1 MHDSDPHLRTR
12 TVARVVGPY
21 LVVVAVTLF
30 ARRASLP
37 ILLPAFMLDAP
48 LVLATGAFT
57 LTAGLVIVAL
67 HHHWTSAIAICVT
80 LIGIAAAFKG
90 ALLMI
95 APGVGAEVTAAVVR
109 TPVFLSIMASV
120 ALLVGLWLSFVGW
133 LSKV

>member
-1 MHDSDPHLRTR
+1 MHDSDPDLRTR

-37 ILLPAFMLDAP
+37 MLLPAFMQDAP

-67 HHHWTSAIAICVT
+67 HHHWTSAIAIVVS

-95 APGVGAEVTAAVVR
+95 APGVGAEVTAAVVW
-109 TPVFLSIMASV
+109 TPVFLSIMASA
-120 ALLVGLWLSFVGW
+120 ALLVGLWLSFAGW
-133 LSKV
+133 LSKA

>member
-1 MHDSDPHLRTR
+1 MHDSDPDLRTR

-37 ILLPAFMLDAP
+37 MLLPAFMQDAP

-57 LTAGLVIVAL
+57 LTAGLGDSRATPSLDKRNRDRCLSDWHRRRVQ
-67 HHHWTSAIAICVT
+67 
-80 LIGIAAAFKG
+80 GRAA
-90 ALLMI
+90 MI

-109 TPVFLSIMASV
+109 TPVFLSIMASA
-120 ALLVGLWLSFVGW
+120 ALLLASG
-133 LSKV
+133 